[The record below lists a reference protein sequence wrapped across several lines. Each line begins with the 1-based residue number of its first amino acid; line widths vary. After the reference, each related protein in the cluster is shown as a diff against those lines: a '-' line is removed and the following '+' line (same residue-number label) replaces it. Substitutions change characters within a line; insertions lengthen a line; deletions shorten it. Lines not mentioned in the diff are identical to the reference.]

1 LIEKLCIFCLVFV
14 QFISTFYAKVFAY
27 VTSSAALVMKYGSE
41 PVCDLQASSYAY
53 KMWIWPNDQIWNV

>member
-41 PVCDLQASSYAY
+41 PVNDLQASSYAY
-53 KMWIWPNDQIWNV
+53 KMWI

>member
-1 LIEKLCIFCLVFV
+1 MYFLFSFCTVYKYILY
-14 QFISTFYAKVFAY
+14 QVFAY

-41 PVCDLQASSYAY
+41 PFYDLQASSYAY